1 MDDEQLE
8 PDKQYWGK
16 EYPDLEEVEEL
27 ERLSEYE
34 ETHDARRSPFT
45 GVLKVLAVLMGVVF
59 IVSILLP
66 TLSPLL
72 TDEQSQN
79 DESSIE
85 ELQYIQW
92 IVERV
97 NPVLSQ
103 SEMGRVSR
111 VIGVQFNESIDR
123 PVIGVLVQRLEHSD
137 SFPTRAIQN
146 SSVLIFQRLFE
157 DERANSVTLAWF
169 TSSIPEKKGDSLS
182 ELVLVVGL
190 VRETAEELEWSQ
202 IKAEDLRD
210 AVDFYEEVRPSKSF
224 PDT

>member
-8 PDKQYWGK
+8 PDNQYWEK

-34 ETHDARRSPFT
+34 ETHDARRSSFA
-45 GVLKVLAVLMGVVF
+45 GILKVLAVLMGVVF

-66 TLSPLL
+66 TLGPLL
-72 TDEQSQN
+72 RDDQGQTD
-79 DESSIE
+79 DSSME

-103 SEMGRVSR
+103 SDIGRESR
-111 VIGVQFNESIDR
+111 VLGVQFNESIDR
-123 PVIGVLVQRLEHSD
+123 PVVGVLVQRLEHTGSL
-137 SFPTRAIQN
+137 PMIAIQN
-146 SSVLIFQRLFE
+146 SSIMILQRMFE
-157 DERANSVTLAWF
+157 DERAMSVTLAWF
-169 TSSIPEKKGDSLS
+169 TSAIPEKSGDSLS

-190 VRETAEELEWSQ
+190 VRETAEEVEWSL
-202 IKAEDLRD
+202 IKAKDLRNT
-210 AVDFYEEVRPSKSF
+210 VDFYEEVRPSKSF